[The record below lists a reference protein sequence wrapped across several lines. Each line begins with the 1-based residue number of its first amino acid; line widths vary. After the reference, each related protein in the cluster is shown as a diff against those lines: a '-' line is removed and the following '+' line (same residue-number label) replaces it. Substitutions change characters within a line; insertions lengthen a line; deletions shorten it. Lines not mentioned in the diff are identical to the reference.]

1 MLKEK
6 CRSLCTSITISMWN
20 AIVVK
25 CVEDRSKFKS
35 MRYKISARNESS
47 IRCFIIILGL
57 IRTEKLRFNPFNNSN
72 N

>member
-1 MLKEK
+1 MLIALYEYNNIYVECDCSEV
-6 CRSLCTSITISMWN
+6 CRGS
-20 AIVVK
+20 K
-25 CVEDRSKFKS
+25 RGGKFKS

>member
-25 CVEDRSKFKS
+25 CVEDRSV
-35 MRYKISARNESS
+35 AV
-47 IRCFIIILGL
+47 
-57 IRTEKLRFNPFNNSN
+57 NSN
-72 N
+72 QCDIK